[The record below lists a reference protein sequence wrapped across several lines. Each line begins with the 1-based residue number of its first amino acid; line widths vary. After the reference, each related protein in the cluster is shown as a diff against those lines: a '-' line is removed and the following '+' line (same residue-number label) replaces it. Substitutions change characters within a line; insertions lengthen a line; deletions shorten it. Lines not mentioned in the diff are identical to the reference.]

1 MNSMLSPKRDDLQHD
16 ASVVPPASQNVASAE
31 ELLAKLARGAPDATT
46 NRRPGTTEA
55 DFSAG
60 PRVAAPSLDI
70 APRALGNERAAGD
83 LGSPSESRLRGRRAM
98 RGPVRFLLAVCVG
111 VVATLAWQS
120 YGAAGRH
127 MIATL
132 VPQLGLSSSP
142 DMTQPLPGAADE
154 RPAAARATAA
164 DAAPA
169 QAAAL
174 AQGAPD
180 PVAPQAPAVTPAAP
194 ASADAMQQ
202 IEAMAHDMTA
212 MRQSMEQL
220 TAAQSEM
227 ARTIAALQASQ
238 DVRPEQPAPPPR
250 PAAARK
256 PAATTTT
263 TQRAAQPLA
272 PGPRPL
278 SQSFTPSPGP
288 PPPQPPRPPGA
299 MP

>member
-1 MNSMLSPKRDDLQHD
+1 MNSMLSPKRDDLQHG
-16 ASVVPPASQNVASAE
+16 AGVVPPAPQNVASAE
-31 ELLAKLARGAPDATT
+31 ELLAKLARAAADAAT
-46 NRRPGTTEA
+46 NRRPGTAEA

-60 PRVAAPSLDI
+60 PRLAAPSLDI
-70 APRALGNERAAGD
+70 TPRPLGNEQAA
-83 LGSPSESRLRGRRAM
+83 SESRSRRRRGM
-98 RGPVRFLLAVCVG
+98 RGPVRFLLAACIG

-154 RPAAARATAA
+154 PPAAAAAQTNAA
-164 DAAPA
+164 DAAPV

-194 ASADAMQQ
+194 ASAEAMQQ
-202 IEAMAHDMTA
+202 IEAMAHDITA

-238 DVRPEQPAPPPR
+238 DVRREQPAPPPR